1 MNRPA
6 LFHIARRLGATAR
19 TLAIGLLILGLC
31 LLQGRLTRKYKHKHY
46 TEAYPFS
53 HYPMYQKFDD
63 FEYFVFLTDGSDK
76 PIALEKETNGL
87 KSNKLKKR
95 YDNLI
100 DVATTPEG
108 KSIKNR
114 DITPEQARPSGLRI
128 LKWLSETY
136 DGLQEYDVLRL
147 YKVKLWM
154 KDGRVAEDKP
164 VLIAEYPNHP
174 AKAAQ

>member
-1 MNRPA
+1 MKTPSWRA
-6 LFHIARRLGATAR
+6 GA
-19 TLAIGLLILGLC
+19 
-31 LLQGRLTRKYKHKHY
+31 
-46 TEAYPFS
+46 
-53 HYPMYQKFDD
+53 
-63 FEYFVFLTDGSDK
+63 
-76 PIALEKETNGL
+76 
-87 KSNKLKKR
+87 
-95 YDNLI
+95 
-100 DVATTPEG
+100 
-108 KSIKNR
+108 
-114 DITPEQARPSGLRI
+114 ARPSGLRI